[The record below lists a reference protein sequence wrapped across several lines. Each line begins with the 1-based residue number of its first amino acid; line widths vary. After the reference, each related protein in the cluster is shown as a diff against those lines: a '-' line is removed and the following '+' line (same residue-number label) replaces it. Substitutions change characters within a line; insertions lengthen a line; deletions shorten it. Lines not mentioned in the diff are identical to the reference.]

1 MRRVMLFAGVTLMLT
16 GGPAGSSFMDEG
28 TCKRGPTMYAFDLA
42 DHINA
47 VSTRLVACVNYINDQ
62 EIENHNAQQVLLRE
76 LAQQIASLEARVS
89 DLERR

>member
-1 MRRVMLFAGVTLMLT
+1 MA
-16 GGPAGSSFMDEG
+16 AS
-28 TCKRGPTMYAFDLA
+28 DLA

-76 LAQQIASLEARVS
+76 LAQQIATLEERVS

>member
-1 MRRVMLFAGVTLMLT
+1 
-16 GGPAGSSFMDEG
+16 
-28 TCKRGPTMYAFDLA
+28 MYAFDLA